1 MAEHVLVGFGFGP
14 IQAGLFA
21 KEAFE
26 SGNFRRIVV
35 AEIDQRLVDA
45 VRANNGRYHVNIAMS
60 DRVETATIE
69 NVELLN
75 PTRPEEAEA
84 LRATLAGATEIATC
98 LPSVTFYDSG
108 SGNSI
113 AALIADGLCHRKADA
128 TIVYAAENNNRAA
141 EILERAVIDRLGAPL
156 PLRTQFLNTVIGK
169 MSQVVTDPQEIERRG
184 LTPIAPGIDRAFLV
198 EEFNRILVSETTV
211 SGFTPG
217 IEVFI
222 EKDDLLPFEEAKL
235 YGHNAIHALLGFIGT
250 LKGYTR
256 MTEIRGD
263 EPLMRA
269 ARHAFID
276 ESGGA
281 LIRKYASL
289 GDELFTE
296 AGYRH
301 FAEDLLERMTNPHL
315 ADTVA
320 RASRDVV
327 RKLGLSDRIF
337 GTMALATEYGIEP
350 RNMAMG
356 ALAGIAML
364 LKGAGEYGLP
374 EELRLLDW
382 RDIER
387 EHLARLL
394 EWLWQ
399 EPVRP
404 TFHRLVD
411 CVYAAKSP
419 LIHLIDR

>member
-1 MAEHVLVGFGFGP
+1 
-14 IQAGLFA
+14 
-21 KEAFE
+21 
-26 SGNFRRIVV
+26 
-35 AEIDQRLVDA
+35 
-45 VRANNGRYHVNIAMS
+45 MS
-60 DRVETATIE
+60 DRVEAATIE
-69 NVELLN
+69 NIELLN

-98 LPSVTFYDSG
+98 LPSVTFYDSD

-113 AALIADGLCHRKADA
+113 AALIAEGLCHRKADA
-128 TIVYAAENNNRAA
+128 TIVYAAENNNHAA
-141 EILERAVIDRLGAPL
+141 EILEEAVAQRLERGTGIL
-156 PLRTQFLNTVIGK
+156 PVCSESMGKMPMPRVQFLNTVIGK
-169 MSQVVTDPQEIERRG
+169 MSQVVIDSREIERRG

-198 EEFNRILVSETTV
+198 EEFNRILVSKTTV

-217 IEVFI
+217 IEVFM

-250 LKGYTR
+250 LKGYTK

-263 EPLMRA
+263 EPLTRA
-269 ARHAFID
+269 ARQAFMD

-281 LIRKYASL
+281 LVQKYASL

-327 RKLGLSDRIF
+327 RKLGVSDRIF

-356 ALAGIAML
+356 ALAGIAL
-364 LKGAGEYGLP
+364 LLAGAGEYGLP
-374 EELRLLDW
+374 EELRLSDW
-382 RDIER
+382 RDIEWD
-387 EHLARLL
+387 HLARLL
-394 EWLWQ
+394 AWLWQ
-399 EPVRP
+399 EPIRP
-404 TFHRLVD
+404 PFRSLVD

-419 LIHLIDR
+419 LIHLIDG